1 VGRVLTAMSGLFL
14 ERALLTLLMWGLL
27 LEVFGLAVLSSQPR
41 RFEFPY
47 LIVLFLITM
56 GSIILI
62 IMRIRKKY
70 RELF

>member
-1 VGRVLTAMSGLFL
+1 MSGLFL

-47 LIVLFLITM
+47 LIVLFLITL

>member
-1 VGRVLTAMSGLFL
+1 MSGLFL

-27 LEVFGLAVLSSQPR
+27 LEVFGLAVLSSQPL
-41 RFEFPY
+41 RFEFAY
-47 LIVLFLITM
+47 LIVLFLITL